1 MTGMENRSPGPPRK
15 TAGSGNH
22 VEASIRAFIAIAL
35 PENIIAF
42 LGKLQDQLKTGGLP
56 MKWTRPEN
64 IHLTLKFL
72 GDISESA
79 VSAAGDV
86 ISETVSRYSSI
97 TLFVSGIGVFPG
109 IRRPNVLWTGISGQ
123 TDMLAALQRDLD
135 ARLHDRLGVAPEKRR
150 FTGHLTLGR
159 VKGKP
164 DPNRFI
170 EVMEKFGKLETD
182 MFTADAVHLF
192 RSRLLPSG
200 PVYTRITGAI
210 LGS

>member
-1 MTGMENRSPGPPRK
+1 MENRNPGPPVK
-15 TAGSGNH
+15 PAGSGNH
-22 VEASIRAFIAIAL
+22 LEASVRAFIAIAL
-35 PENIIAF
+35 PENIIVF

-72 GDISESA
+72 GDISESTVPA
-79 VSAAGDV
+79 VADIIA
-86 ISETVSRYSSI
+86 ETVRAYSPI
-97 TLFVSGIGVFPG
+97 TLSAGGIGVFPG
-109 IRRPNVLWTGISGQ
+109 IRRPMVLWTGIAGQ
-123 TDMLAALQRDLD
+123 TDVLAALQRDLD
-135 ARLHDRLGVAPEKRR
+135 TRLHERLGVAPEKRR

-164 DPNRFI
+164 EPDRFI
-170 EVMEKFGKLETD
+170 DVMEKFGKLETD

>member
-1 MTGMENRSPGPPRK
+1 MK
-15 TAGSGNH
+15 TAGNGNH
-22 VEASIRAFIAIAL
+22 VEASVRAFIAIAL

-42 LGKLQDQLKTGGLP
+42 LGKLQDQLKTGGLS

-72 GDISESA
+72 GDISPSS
-79 VSAAGDV
+79 VLAAGEV
-86 ISETVSRYSSI
+86 IAETVSRYSPI
-97 TLFVSGIGVFPG
+97 TLSAGGIGVFPG

-123 TDMLAALQRDLD
+123 TDVLAALQRDLD
-135 ARLHDRLGVAPEKRR
+135 VRLHESLGVAPEKRR

-164 DPNRFI
+164 DPDRFI
-170 EVMEKFGKLETD
+170 EAMEKFGKLATEP
-182 MFTADAVHLF
+182 FTADAVHLF

-200 PVYTRITGAI
+200 PVYTRITGAF
-210 LGS
+210 LGT